1 MSHEEQ
7 ASSLVPF
14 ESQIAML
21 FTTLVLA
28 LAAPALV
35 LALAVLAFGLYGSL
49 YLTRP
54 LRYAHRVTPAEM
66 GLPGEAVTF
75 PSRDGLPLA
84 GWLISAENA
93 KGTIVLGHGYG
104 GGLDEHDFRYAAFL
118 HRHGYRLLLFDFRG
132 QGASGGHYRSMGAR
146 EQDDMLGAIEFLK
159 TAGLADRLGAFGVSM
174 GAVVA
179 YIVAAQQPE
188 VRAVA
193 GDSAFASWQ
202 GIIGHGLI
210 AERGAPPLLATVLAW
225 LMTRLT
231 GLRLGFRAAQNDPV
245 RFIGRISPRPV
256 LIIHGAEDRQVPA
269 EHARQLYAAAAEP
282 KKLWIVPGAG
292 HTGRLAQVP
301 EEYAARVVGFF
312 DRWLT

>member
-1 MSHEEQ
+1 MPLWLI
-7 ASSLVPF
+7 APILVL
-14 ESQIAML
+14 A
-21 FTTLVLA
+21 VLA
-28 LAAPALV
+28 LAA
-35 LALAVLAFGLYGSL
+35 LAFGLYGSL

-84 GWLISAENA
+84 GWLIPAENA
-93 KGTIVLGHGYG
+93 KGTIVFGHGYG
-104 GGLDEHDFRYAAFL
+104 GGLDEHDFQHAAVL

-146 EQDDMLGAIEFLK
+146 EQDDMLGAIAFLQSS
-159 TAGLADRLGAFGVSM
+159 GLSDRLGAFGVSM

-179 YIVAAQQPE
+179 YIVAAQRPE
-188 VRAVA
+188 VRAVV

-202 GIIGHGLI
+202 GIIRHGLI
-210 AERGAPPLLATVLAW
+210 AERGAPPFLATILAW
-225 LMTRLT
+225 LVTRLT
-231 GLRLGFRAAQNDPV
+231 ALRLGFRAAQVDPV

-269 EHARQLYAAAAEP
+269 EDARQLYAAAAEP
-282 KKLWIVPGAG
+282 KELWIVPGAG
-292 HTGRLAQVP
+292 HTGSLAQAP
-301 EEYAARVVGFF
+301 EEYVRRVVAFF
-312 DRWLT
+312 NRWLVSEEGNQEIGKSVNQASL

>member
-54 LRYAHRVTPAEM
+54 LRYAHRVAPAEM

-132 QGASGGHYRSMGAR
+132 QGASGGSYRSMGAR
-146 EQDDMLGAIEFLK
+146 EQDDMLGAI
-159 TAGLADRLGAFGVSM
+159 
-174 GAVVA
+174 
-179 YIVAAQQPE
+179 
-188 VRAVA
+188 
-193 GDSAFASWQ
+193 
-202 GIIGHGLI
+202 
-210 AERGAPPLLATVLAW
+210 
-225 LMTRLT
+225 
-231 GLRLGFRAAQNDPV
+231 
-245 RFIGRISPRPV
+245 
-256 LIIHGAEDRQVPA
+256 
-269 EHARQLYAAAAEP
+269 
-282 KKLWIVPGAG
+282 
-292 HTGRLAQVP
+292 
-301 EEYAARVVGFF
+301 
-312 DRWLT
+312 